1 MGQALTQPAEQTPT
15 ERQAPELDRLFH
27 EVNLLRLE
35 GYYFCLDP
43 KAAAKRAGRQEFL
56 QPITTSEG
64 RVERAL
70 AIEPHPKY
78 GHPSTVAYRVL
89 LAITKKLSDYGYPVA
104 QSVSFSQRELAALSG
119 RRSFGGKDAKDFLR
133 AVMQLKS
140 TEIWGSF
147 FDKDT
152 EEWRLVTFSILTS
165 VIFSGRRQQI
175 RECVFYLDPL
185 IVRSLNSRYAFC
197 LNFRRLEQLEPIGIA
212 LFKHLFFRFSHLES
226 HGRFANRTYVK
237 DYGAICAQWL
247 GGLKPLPYRSKILQ
261 EQLGRHLEALKAVKL
276 LRSYKLEKNKRGDGF
291 NVTFVAGSGF
301 LEDYRDF
308 YRKLL
313 QPGLPFER
321 ALDEDTV
328 QKPLELVRH
337 FYEQRYGPHDVDEL
351 VFSPKETSLARS
363 LLESRSFQECKD
375 LVEYALREA
384 RSTDFD
390 LQHFGGVRLY
400 AAAYAASKE
409 TRRQRKEKEAKERTE
424 AMQARLHDE
433 YERYRRQETDR
444 ARARLSAEELAA
456 IERPIR
462 QALQQEGVAPIG
474 FELLV
479 RLQINKALEERFP
492 IPSFEEWQA
501 QASRGGA

>member
-1 MGQALTQPAEQTPT
+1 MAPQQAEQVPT
-15 ERQAPELDRLFH
+15 ERSASELDRLFH

-43 KAAAKRAGRQEFL
+43 KAAARRTGRQEFL

-78 GHPSTVAYRVL
+78 GYPSTVAYRVL
-89 LAITKKLSDYGYPVA
+89 LAITKKLSDYGYPVV
-104 QSVSFSQRELAALSG
+104 QSVSFSQRELAALAG

-152 EEWRLVTFSILTS
+152 EEWRLVTFSALTS

-197 LNFRRLEQLEPIGIA
+197 LNFRRLEALEPIGIA

-226 HGRFANRTYVK
+226 RGRFANRMYTK
-237 DYGAICAQWL
+237 DYAAICAQWL
-247 GGLKPLPYRSKILQ
+247 GGLKPLPYKSKILQ

-291 NVTFVAGSGF
+291 NLSFVAGSGF

-337 FYEQRYGPHDVDEL
+337 FYEERYGPHDVDEL
-351 VFSPKETSLARS
+351 VFSSKETALARA
-363 LLESRSFQECKD
+363 LLETRSFEECKD
-375 LVEYALREA
+375 LVDYAIREA
-384 RSTDFD
+384 RSRDFD
-390 LQHFGGVRLY
+390 LQNFGGVRLY
-400 AAAYAASKE
+400 AAAFATSKE
-409 TRRQRKEKEAKERTE
+409 KRRQRQDKEAKERTE
-424 AMQARLHDE
+424 AAEVRLRDE
-433 YERYRRQETDR
+433 YERFRRQELDR
-444 ARARLSAEELAA
+444 IRMRLSAYELAA
-456 IERPIR
+456 IEKPIR
-462 QALQQEGVAPIG
+462 EALRQEGVAPIG
-474 FELLV
+474 FDLLV
-479 RLQINKALEERFP
+479 RLQINRALEERYP
-492 IPSFEEWQA
+492 VPTFEEWRA
-501 QASRGGA
+501 RG